1 MFQKL
6 THGYVDSNRAMD
18 LTSLPKIV
26 TGRRPENLQSSII
39 GMKWKRIAMIRSN
52 RWKTR
57 SRHLEDKKD
66 VIIYRSRS
74 NSHLSNE
81 SGCPLSIS
89 KISPSIIR
97 RLFWWKGIPA

>member
-52 RWKTR
+52 KM
-57 SRHLEDKKD
+57 ENKK
-66 VIIYRSRS
+66 S
-74 NSHLSNE
+74 
-81 SGCPLSIS
+81 
-89 KISPSIIR
+89 SP
-97 RLFWWKGIPA
+97 